1 MKKLALFVMLPALAI
16 FMVPV
21 MASAEEDRAINGM
34 YAMSASGS
42 CLHSEMP
49 YYQDVQT
56 GRWTVPHGSQ
66 VYAGVTVAKGKWT
79 FVRTDENQ
87 GTGTWSHTLYATIL
101 PGGHVPV
108 PVIPVEVRV
117 FQQGGPFTYVTTPS
131 GEITV
136 TLANG
141 IPLTGS
147 ISIDENAMTLLS
159 ANVVQPN
166 LSAPFWNTICNM
178 ERTLIKVSP

>member
-1 MKKLALFVMLPALAI
+1 MKRLAVFLMIIAVALLAAG
-16 FMVPV
+16 
-21 MASAEEDRAINGM
+21 MASAQDRAIAGK

-49 YYQDVQT
+49 YYQDLQT
-56 GRWTVPHGSQ
+56 GRWTVRLGSQ
-66 VYAGVTVAKGKWT
+66 VYAGVTVAKGTWT
-79 FVRTDENQ
+79 FVRTGENQ
-87 GTGTWSHTLYATIL
+87 GTGNWSQTLYATIL
-101 PGGHVPV
+101 PGGHVPI

-117 FQQGGPFTYVTTPS
+117 FQQGGSFTYVTQSS
-131 GEITV
+131 GDITV
-136 TLANG
+136 TLQNG

-166 LSAPFWNTICNM
+166 LPAPFWNTICNM
-178 ERTLIKVSP
+178 ERTLIKVRE

>member
-1 MKKLALFVMLPALAI
+1 MKKLAMLILIPALAM
-16 FMVPV
+16 FMVAA
-21 MASAEEDRAINGM
+21 MASAEDRAIEGK

-49 YYQDVQT
+49 YYQDLQT
-56 GRWTVPHGSQ
+56 GRWTVRLGSQ
-66 VYAGVTVAKGKWT
+66 VYAGVTVAKGTWT
-79 FVRTDENQ
+79 FVRTGENK
-87 GTGTWSHTLYATIL
+87 GTGTWSQTLYATIL

-117 FQQGGPFTYVTTPS
+117 FQQGGPFTYVTTTS

-166 LSAPFWNTICNM
+166 LPAPYWNTICNM
-178 ERTLIKVSP
+178 ERTLIKVSN